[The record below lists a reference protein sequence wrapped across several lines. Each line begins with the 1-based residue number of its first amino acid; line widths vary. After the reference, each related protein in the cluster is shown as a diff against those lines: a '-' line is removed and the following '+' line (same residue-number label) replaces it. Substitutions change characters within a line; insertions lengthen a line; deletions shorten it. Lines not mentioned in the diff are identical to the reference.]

1 MSIDYQSPWMDSEL
15 KLFREMVRNFL
26 ETESV
31 PNQEKW
37 AKQGYIDRDFWTKA
51 GELGLLGHNV
61 PEEYGGD
68 GGTFAGEAIITE
80 ECARIADDAWLY
92 SVHSTIMTPYILRFG
107 TEEQKKKWLP
117 KLCSGEYVGAIAM
130 TEPDAGSDLQAIR
143 TVAVRDGDEL
153 VLNGT
158 KTMISNGTHCGLVIV
173 VAKTSDAPGAKG
185 ISLVM
190 VETSDDLAGFERG
203 RELQK
208 IGLKGQ
214 DTRELIFTDCRVPA
228 ENILGGV
235 EGQGFI
241 QLMTQLPTERLAVA
255 ITAVASAEYAVEL
268 ATRYAKEREAF
279 GKPLLA
285 LQNTRFVL
293 AECKTEAF
301 AARTFL
307 DYLIQREL
315 DHKLTA
321 AEASMAKFYCSDM
334 QNRVIDRCLQIF
346 GGYGYILEYPIAR
359 MFASARVQKIYAGAN
374 EVMKELVARSL

>member
-1 MSIDYQSPWMDSEL
+1 MSINYTSPWMNTEL
-15 KLFREMVRNFL
+15 KLLREMVRNFL

-31 PNQEKW
+31 PLQEKW

-51 GELGLLGHNV
+51 GDLGLLGVNV
-61 PEEYGGD
+61 PEEYGG
-68 GGTFAGEAIITE
+68 GGGSFADEVVITE
-80 ECARIADDAWLY
+80 ECARIADDAWLF
-92 SVHSTIMTPYILRFG
+92 SVHTTIMTPYILRFG
-107 TEEQKKKWLP
+107 TEDQKQKWLP

-143 TVAVRDGDEL
+143 TVAVRDGDEY
-153 VLNGT
+153 VINGT

-185 ISLVM
+185 ISLIM
-190 VETSDDLAGFERG
+190 VEPDGLAGFERG

-214 DTRELIFTDCRVPA
+214 DTRELIFTDCRVPV
-228 ENILGGV
+228 ENVLGGV

-255 ITAVASAEYAVEL
+255 ITAVASAETAVEL
-268 ATRYAKEREAF
+268 ATKYAKEREAF

-293 AECKTEAF
+293 AESRTEAY

-307 DYLIQREL
+307 DHLIQLEL
-315 DHKLTA
+315 DGKLTA
-321 AEASMAKFYCSDM
+321 AEASMAKYYCSDM
-334 QNRVIDRCLQIF
+334 QCRVIDRCLQIF

-359 MFASARVQKIYAGAN
+359 MYASARVQKIYAGAN
-374 EVMKELVARSL
+374 EIMKELIARSL

>member
-1 MSIDYQSPWMDSEL
+1 MSIDYQSPWMDPEL

-68 GGTFAGEAIITE
+68 GGTFAGEVIITE

-92 SVHSTIMTPYILRFG
+92 SVHSTIMTPYIVRFG
-107 TEEQKKKWLP
+107 TEEQKQKWLP

-143 TVAVRDGDEL
+143 TTAVRDGDEL
-153 VLNGT
+153 VINGT

-190 VETSDDLAGFERG
+190 VETTDDLAGFERG

-228 ENILGGV
+228 DNILGGV

-255 ITAVASAEYAVEL
+255 ITAVASAETAVEL

-293 AECKTEAF
+293 AESKTEAF

-307 DYLIQREL
+307 DYLVQREL
-315 DHKLTA
+315 DGKLTA
-321 AEASMAKFYCSDM
+321 AEASMAKYYCSDI

-359 MFASARVQKIYAGAN
+359 MYASARVQKIYAGAN
-374 EVMKELVARSL
+374 EIMKELIARSL

>member
-190 VETSDDLAGFERG
+190 VETTDDLAGFERG

>member
-241 QLMTQLPTERLAVA
+241 QLMTQRPTERLAVA
-255 ITAVASAEYAVEL
+255 ITAVTSAEYAVEL

>member
-1 MSIDYQSPWMDSEL
+1 MNTEL
-15 KLFREMVRNFL
+15 RLLREMVRNFL

-37 AKQGYIDRDFWTKA
+37 ATQGYIDRDFWTKA
-51 GELGLLGHNV
+51 GELGLLGVNV
-61 PEEYGGD
+61 PEEYGGG
-68 GGTFAGEAIITE
+68 GGTFAEEVVVTE

-92 SVHSTIMTPYILRFG
+92 SVHTTIMLPYILKFG
-107 TEEQKKKWLP
+107 TEDQKRKWLP
-117 KLCSGEYVGAIAM
+117 KLCSGEFVGAIGM

-143 TVAVRDGDEL
+143 TKAVKDGDEY
-153 VLNGT
+153 VINGT
-158 KTMISNGTHCGLVIV
+158 KTMISNGTHCSLVLL

-185 ISLVM
+185 ISLIV
-190 VETSDDLAGFERG
+190 VENDDLPGFERG

-228 ENILGGV
+228 ANVLGGE

-241 QLMTQLPTERLAVA
+241 QLMIQLPTERLAVA
-255 ITAVASAEYAVEL
+255 ITAVASAETAVEL
-268 ATRYAKEREAF
+268 ATKYAKEREAF

-307 DYLIQREL
+307 DYLVQREL
-315 DHKLTA
+315 DGKLTA
-321 AEASMAKFYCSDM
+321 AEGSMAKYFCSDM
-334 QNRVIDRCLQIF
+334 QCRVIDRCLQIF

-359 MFASARVQKIYAGAN
+359 MYASARVQKIYAGSN
-374 EVMKELVARSL
+374 EIMKELVARSL

>member
-1 MSIDYQSPWMDSEL
+1 MSIDYQSPWMNTEL
-15 KLFREMVRNFL
+15 RLLREMVRNFL

-37 AKQGYIDRDFWTKA
+37 ATQGYIDRDFWTKA
-51 GELGLLGHNV
+51 GELGLLGVNV
-61 PEEYGGD
+61 PEEYGGG
-68 GGTFAGEAIITE
+68 GGTFAEEVVVTE

-92 SVHSTIMTPYILRFG
+92 SVHTTIMLPYILKFG
-107 TEEQKKKWLP
+107 TEDQKRKWLP
-117 KLCSGEYVGAIAM
+117 KLCSGEFVGAIGM

-143 TVAVRDGDEL
+143 TKAVKDGDEY
-153 VLNGT
+153 VINGT
-158 KTMISNGTHCGLVIV
+158 KTMISNGTHCSLVLL

-185 ISLVM
+185 ISLIV
-190 VETSDDLAGFERG
+190 VENDDLPGFERG

-228 ENILGGV
+228 ANVLGGE

-241 QLMTQLPTERLAVA
+241 QLMIQLPTERLAVA
-255 ITAVASAEYAVEL
+255 ITAVASAETAVEL
-268 ATRYAKEREAF
+268 ATKYAKEREAF

-307 DYLIQREL
+307 DYLVQREL
-315 DHKLTA
+315 DGKLTA
-321 AEASMAKFYCSDM
+321 AEGSMAKYFCSDM
-334 QNRVIDRCLQIF
+334 QCRVIDRCLQIF

-359 MFASARVQKIYAGAN
+359 MYASARVQKIYAGSN
-374 EVMKELVARSL
+374 EIMKELVARSL

>member
-1 MSIDYQSPWMDSEL
+1 MSIDYQSPWMNTEL
-15 KLFREMVRNFL
+15 RLLREMVRNFL

-31 PNQEKW
+31 PKQEKW
-37 AKQGYIDRDFWTKA
+37 AQQGYIDRDFWTKA
-51 GELGLLGHNV
+51 GELGLLGVNV
-61 PEEYGGD
+61 PEEYGGG
-68 GGTFAGEAIITE
+68 GGTFAEEVVVTE

-92 SVHSTIMTPYILRFG
+92 SVHTTIMLPYILKFG
-107 TEEQKKKWLP
+107 TEDQKRKWLP
-117 KLCSGEYVGAIAM
+117 KLCSGEFVGAIGM

-143 TVAVRDGDEL
+143 TKAVRDGDEY
-153 VLNGT
+153 VINGT
-158 KTMISNGTHCGLVIV
+158 KTMISNGTHCSLVLL

-185 ISLVM
+185 ISLIV
-190 VETSDDLAGFERG
+190 VENDDLPGFERG

-228 ENILGGV
+228 ANVLGGE
-235 EGQGFI
+235 EGQGFV
-241 QLMTQLPTERLAVA
+241 QLMVQLPTERLAVA
-255 ITAVASAEYAVEL
+255 ITAVASAETAVEL
-268 ATRYAKEREAF
+268 ATKYAKEREAF

-315 DHKLTA
+315 DGKLTA
-321 AEASMAKFYCSDM
+321 AEGSMAKYFCSDM
-334 QNRVIDRCLQIF
+334 QCRVIDRCLQIF

-359 MFASARVQKIYAGAN
+359 MYASARVQKIYAGSN
-374 EVMKELVARSL
+374 EIMKELVARSL